1 MFVGCGDRLVS
12 ARCHGIP
19 LTLAKLRKAKSV
31 EFIRV
36 WKDSFIPMRGTGR
49 GGDKRACGNSHA
61 VGKCERAPRETGHG
75 N

>member
-12 ARCHGIP
+12 ARCIP

-36 WKDSFIPMRGTGR
+36 WKDSFFPMSGPGR
-49 GGDKRACGNSHA
+49 DGDKRACGNSHT
-61 VGKCERAPRETGHG
+61 VGKCERAHRETGQG